1 MTVPNLELPG
11 FAAEEILDVVRRAL
25 REDLAH
31 GPDVTTQAT
40 IPADAHGVAEIRA
53 RTAGALAGLPI
64 AATVFAES
72 SNGRLRCDQ
81 HLPDGATVSAGQVL
95 MTVTGPVRDL
105 LTAER
110 TALNFLTHLSGIA
123 TLTRSIVDAIAGT
136 NATVRDSRKTLPG
149 LRVLQKYAVR
159 CGGAANHRMALGDQA
174 LIKDN
179 HIQAAGSVTAAF
191 RAVRAAA
198 PDITVEV
205 ECDTLDQV
213 EEAITAGATL
223 ILLDNMTPDQMR
235 SAVQLARRAGGVLL
249 EASGRVTPEAA
260 RAVAETGVDYL
271 AIGALTHSAPALDI
285 GLDLI
290 G

>member
-1 MTVPNLELPG
+1 VTATTPTLAGVADEDV
-11 FAAEEILDVVRRAL
+11 LDAVRRAL

-31 GPDVTTQAT
+31 GPDITTRAT
-40 IPADAHGVAEIRA
+40 IPADAHGVAELRA
-53 RTAGALAGLPI
+53 RAAGVLAGLPI
-64 AATVFAES
+64 AATVFTES
-72 SNGRLRCDQ
+72 SEGRLRCEQ
-81 HLPDGATVSAGQVL
+81 HRADGTAVAAGEVL

-123 TLTRSIVDAIAGT
+123 TLTRGIVDAIAGT
-136 NATVRDSRKTLPG
+136 RATVRDSRKTLPG

-159 CGGAANHRMALGDQA
+159 CGGGENHRMALGDQA

-179 HIQAAGSVTAAF
+179 HIQAAGTLTAAF
-191 RAVRAAA
+191 RAVRDAA
-198 PDITVEV
+198 PELTVEV

-213 EEAITAGATL
+213 EEAISAGATL
-223 ILLDNMTPDQMR
+223 ILLDNMRTDQMR
-235 SAVQLARRAGGVLL
+235 DAVRFARRAGGVLL
-249 EASGRVTPEAA
+249 EASGGLTAEAA

-271 AIGALTHSAPALDI
+271 AIGALTHSAAALDI
-285 GLDLI
+285 GLDLT